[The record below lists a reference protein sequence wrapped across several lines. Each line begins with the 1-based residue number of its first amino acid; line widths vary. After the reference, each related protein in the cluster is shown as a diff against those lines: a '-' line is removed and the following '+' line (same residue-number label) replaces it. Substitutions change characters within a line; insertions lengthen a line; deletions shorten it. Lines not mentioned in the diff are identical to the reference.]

1 MHAIVIPG
9 NGRVTADGSS
19 YELSP
24 RCVAALQLASR
35 LAVES
40 PPRAVIFSG
49 WSPVGG
55 VTEAEQMRDAWDGPD
70 SVELVLEPT
79 ARITAENMS
88 RTLPLLI
95 ERDVRSVTLICGRLH
110 LPRVR
115 YFFGGVYPRF
125 GIRCGYRVVPHGAL
139 REALAW
145 EAAAI
150 AVARSQRRAAI
161 EELRR
166 LIAG

>member
-35 LAVES
+35 LAVER

-55 VTEAEQMRDAWDGPD
+55 VTEAEQMRDAWEGPD
-70 SVELVLEPT
+70 GVELVLEPNAHPAGRAFQEAMFADGLPVAT
-79 ARITAENMS
+79 FAVADVHGEYERLRAE
-88 RTLPLLI
+88 
-95 ERDVRSVTLICGRLH
+95 
-110 LPRVR
+110 
-115 YFFGGVYPRF
+115 GVVFRKAPTQM
-125 GIRCGYRVVPHGAL
+125 GPVV
-139 REALAW
+139 
-145 EAAAI
+145 I
-150 AVARSQRRAAI
+150 AVLDDTCGNVVQ
-161 EELRR
+161 L
-166 LIAG
+166 LGT